1 MGLSLTFLANG
12 NAMTDT
18 VTKKRRS
25 EIMASVGQKD
35 TKPEL
40 FVRSFLHRKGL
51 RYRLHAKDLPGKP
64 DLVFHRFKTVLF
76 VNGCFWH
83 GHEDRNCKL
92 ARTPKSNVGIW
103 VKKVKTNRER
113 DHKNRELLK
122 ELGWAV
128 IVVWECELSNIDRLS
143 EVYGELTCKNL

>member
-1 MGLSLTFLANG
+1 
-12 NAMTDT
+12 MTDT

-92 ARTPKSNVGIW
+92 ARTPKSNVGFW